1 MFWNKW
7 HTSFSHLWVWSK
19 ADKKKKIYLLN
30 VIYNENI
37 FVPRSCILFI
47 KLYLMDQILLERR
60 KINLTEKLQNLPCIS
75 KAVKLI
81 KAIARVN
88 IYCVCTQILVRM
100 WTFTKRF
107 CIHRVICKLILP
119 LAIMSAGLF
128 ILKMSK
134 QKLLKHWVFIELS
147 WKK

>member
-47 KLYLMDQILLERR
+47 KLYLLDWILLERR

-88 IYCVCTQILVRM
+88 IYCVCTQILVQ
-100 WTFTKRF
+100 WQLLQKDSVFTVPGNLQINF
-107 CIHRVICKLILP
+107 PTCDNVSWFIH
-119 LAIMSAGLF
+119 S
-128 ILKMSK
+128 
-134 QKLLKHWVFIELS
+134 
-147 WKK
+147 

>member
-88 IYCVCTQILVRM
+88 IYCVCTQILVQ
-100 WTFTKRF
+100 WQLLQKDSVFTVPGNLQINF
-107 CIHRVICKLILP
+107 PTCDNVSWFIH
-119 LAIMSAGLF
+119 S
-128 ILKMSK
+128 
-134 QKLLKHWVFIELS
+134 
-147 WKK
+147 